1 MDAGAFNDGYIP
13 FTILPSTSF
22 MARATIYR
30 LADEGGLFFSFF
42 GTYFRLCD
50 RQLSF
55 YSVTRNENGKVSVET
70 SGIDLF
76 RSLFFFWFYIDSFHR
91 RLLSIMGS
99 GPPFFFSMY
108 SARVNYF
115 LGKM

>member
-99 GPPFFFSMY
+99 GPPFFFQCTLR
-108 SARVNYF
+108 A
-115 LGKM
+115 